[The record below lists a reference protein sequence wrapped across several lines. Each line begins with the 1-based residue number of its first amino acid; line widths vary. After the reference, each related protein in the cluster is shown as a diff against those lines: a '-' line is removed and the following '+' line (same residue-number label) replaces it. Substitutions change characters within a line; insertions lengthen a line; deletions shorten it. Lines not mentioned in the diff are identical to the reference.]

1 MTDLNLLGSLSDNI
15 VIDKTKCTFCGICIE
30 TCILDNLR
38 MKLAPCR
45 GACPL
50 GVNCHGYVQLIARGE
65 EDKALE
71 LLRETNPFPG
81 ILGRICAQPCE
92 AACHR
97 KVVDGEGVAI
107 RALKRYLTEIAGD
120 TPIPNSPPSRNS
132 GQRVAIIG
140 SGPTGLMAALD
151 LRLKGHE
158 VNVFE
163 AEDAP
168 GGMLR
173 WAIPEFRL
181 PLSILEQEINRLNE
195 MGVQFECGVALGRD
209 RSLADLKTQYDAIA
223 IAIGCGEPIRLNL
236 QGEELPGI
244 YYGLPFL
251 RAMRAG
257 KSPAV
262 GKTVIVIG
270 GGNVALDSAQT
281 AFRLGAS
288 DVTMVCL
295 ESREEM
301 PAFAWALEEAL
312 AEGVKIDCSWGPVRF
327 LSENERLKA
336 VELQVCKSVFDH
348 DGAFCPSFESSQT
361 RTLVADTIILA
372 VGQRRDANSL
382 EKAGLTAEGLRGVDP
397 LTLQTS
403 DEMIFV
409 AGDVYRGPTS
419 VVQAM
424 ADGRAVAE
432 SVHRWL
438 IGEDLRYGRSYR
450 GPVETEFEIDVHTGS
465 NLTRRQIPSRPIRG
479 QGDFSEVEMA
489 FDKTTAQ
496 QEAGRCYSC
505 GEPFGKFRTCW
516 FCLPCEIECPH
527 EALRVDIPYLLR

>member
-1 MTDLNLLGSLSDNI
+1 MTDLNLLESLSDNI

-97 KVVDGEGVAI
+97 KVVTGEGVAI
-107 RALKRYLTEIAGD
+107 RALKRYLTEIGGD
-120 TPIPNSPPSRNS
+120 TPIPNSPPSRDS

-151 LRLKGHE
+151 LRLKGHG

-163 AEDAP
+163 AEDEP

-181 PLSILEQEINRLNE
+181 PLPVLEQETNRLKE

-209 RSLADLKTQYDAIA
+209 RSLANLKTQFDAIV
-223 IAIGCGEPIRLNL
+223 IAIGCGKPISLNL
-236 QGEELPGI
+236 KGEELPEI

-251 RAMRAG
+251 RGVRAG
-257 KSPAV
+257 QPPAV

-312 AEGVKIDCSWGPVRF
+312 TEGIKLDCSWGPVRF
-327 LSENERLKA
+327 LSENGRLKA

-361 RTLVADTIILA
+361 KTLPADTIILA
-372 VGQRRDANSL
+372 VGQRRDVDSL
-382 EKAGLTAEGLRGVDP
+382 EKAGLTVEGLRIVDP

-403 DEMIFV
+403 DEMIFL

-438 IGEDLRYGRSYR
+438 MREDLHYGRSYR
-450 GPVETEFEIDVHTGS
+450 GPVETEFEIDVRTGS
-465 NLTRRQIPSRPIRG
+465 NLTRRQIPRRLIRG

-489 FDKTTAQ
+489 FDEATAR

-527 EALRVDIPYLLR
+527 EALRVDIPYLLK

>member
-1 MTDLNLLGSLSDNI
+1 
-15 VIDKTKCTFCGICIE
+15 
-30 TCILDNLR
+30 
-38 MKLAPCR
+38 
-45 GACPL
+45 
-50 GVNCHGYVQLIARGE
+50 
-65 EDKALE
+65 
-71 LLRETNPFPG
+71 
-81 ILGRICAQPCE
+81 
-92 AACHR
+92 
-97 KVVDGEGVAI
+97 
-107 RALKRYLTEIAGD
+107 
-120 TPIPNSPPSRNS
+120 
-132 GQRVAIIG
+132 
-140 SGPTGLMAALD
+140 MAALD

-163 AEDAP
+163 AEDDP

-173 WAIPEFRL
+173 WGIPEFRL
-181 PLSILEQEINRLNE
+181 PLPALEQEINRLNE
-195 MGVQFECGVALGRD
+195 MGVQFECGVTLGRD
-209 RSLADLKTQYDAIA
+209 RSLADLKTQYDAIV

-262 GKTVIVIG
+262 GKTVIIIG

-281 AFRLGAS
+281 AFRLGAV

-348 DGAFCPSFESSQT
+348 DGAFCPSFEPSQT
-361 RTLVADTIILA
+361 KTLLANTIILA
-372 VGQRRDANSL
+372 VGQRRDADSL
-382 EKAGLTAEGLRGVDP
+382 EKTGLTAEGLRSVDP

-438 IGEDLRYGRSYR
+438 TGEDLRYGRSYR